1 MTPTIRLIVMAV
13 IWIAWLAPFFLN
25 RAKGQGTAVRIEP
38 KARVGIFFVGAG
50 FFVAN
55 THGPKFWRQPMDWW
69 RLAPAMLFSI
79 SAILLAWTSVGNLGR
94 QWRVD
99 AGLNDDHQLVQSGAY
114 RIVRHPI
121 YLSILL
127 MLLTTIAFT
136 GTLPGWPFAVVLGL
150 IGTEIRVRVEDALLQ
165 GRFGAQFTE
174 WQRRVP
180 AYLPFVR

>member
-1 MTPTIRLIVMAV
+1 MTPQIRLISMGV
-13 IWIAWLAPFFLN
+13 IWIAWVAPFFLN
-25 RAKGQGTAVRIEP
+25 RAKGQGKAVRIDT
-38 KARVGIFFVGAG
+38 KARLGIFFVAAG
-50 FFVAN
+50 FFIAN
-55 THGPKFWRQPMDWW
+55 THGPRVWREPMAWW
-69 RLAPAMLFSI
+69 RLVPALLAAVP
-79 SAILLAWTSVGNLGR
+79 AILLAWTSVRNLGR
-94 QWRVD
+94 QWRVE

-136 GTLPGWPFAVVLGL
+136 GTLPGWPFAIVLGL
-150 IGTEIRVRVEDALLQ
+150 IGTEIRVRVEDALLE
-165 GRFGAQFTE
+165 GRFGSQFTE